1 MNRTVIFWL
10 VFLGLF
16 ISGFMLISD
25 AVKPFF
31 IAFIISYLLQP
42 AIGFIASKFKISNKF
57 ASRIIY
63 LIF

>member
-1 MNRTVIFWL
+1 MSKTAIFWL

-42 AIGFIASKFKISNKF
+42 AIDFI
-57 ASRIIY
+57 
-63 LIF
+63 